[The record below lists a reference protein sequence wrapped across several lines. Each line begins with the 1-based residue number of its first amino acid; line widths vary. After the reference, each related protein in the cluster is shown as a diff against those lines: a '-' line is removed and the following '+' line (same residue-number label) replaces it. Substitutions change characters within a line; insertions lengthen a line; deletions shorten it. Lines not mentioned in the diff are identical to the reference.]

1 MSLGSEYRKL
11 WTASSI
17 SNLGD
22 GVTFVA
28 APLLAAS
35 LTGDPTLVAGL
46 SFVYT
51 APRIL
56 LTLVGG
62 ALADRLDRRWLM
74 GAVNV
79 FRAALLGVLGVALL
93 AGWES
98 LTLLY
103 SVFLFLGVSETLFDS
118 ASLAILPAVVR
129 KEDLERANG
138 RLTTAQ
144 LVADEFV
151 GPPLGGFLF
160 AVAAALPF
168 LLDAGSFAAA
178 AALVLTLRGRFRA
191 ERGTPASSTMFAD
204 IREGVGWLARHH
216 LLRALAVMLGLAS
229 VAYMLTFSIL
239 VLFVRDV
246 LGLGET
252 GYGVLLAF
260 SAVGGLVGSAVA
272 GPLSRRLGAGRTISV
287 SLLIGAGSY
296 AGIAVSSS
304 PLFVGTML
312 ASYIFYAVVWN
323 VVTVSLRQS
332 IVPDRMLGRVNSAY
346 RLLGLTGLAL
356 GALLGGL
363 LVSGF
368 GLAAPFWTG
377 AVLLGLMA
385 LISMPVVNNETI
397 AEACRNAAPTAWP
410 QCNL

>member
-11 WTASSI
+11 WTAGAI

-56 LTLVGG
+56 FALVGG
-62 ALADRLDRRWLM
+62 ALADRLDRRLLM

-79 FRAALLGVLGVALL
+79 FRAALLSVLGVALL

-160 AVAAALPF
+160 AAAAALPF

-178 AALVLTLRGRFRA
+178 AVLVLTLRGRFRA
-191 ERGTPASSTMFAD
+191 ERGTPSSSTVLGES
-204 IREGVGWLARHH
+204 REGVGWLARHR
-216 LLRALAVMLGLAS
+216 LLRALAAMLGLAS

-239 VLFVRDV
+239 VLFARDV
-246 LGLGET
+246 LDLGET
-252 GYGVLLAF
+252 GYGVLL
-260 SAVGGLVGSAVA
+260 S
-272 GPLSRRLGAGRTISV
+272 
-287 SLLIGAGSY
+287 
-296 AGIAVSSS
+296 
-304 PLFVGTML
+304 
-312 ASYIFYAVVWN
+312 
-323 VVTVSLRQS
+323 
-332 IVPDRMLGRVNSAY
+332 
-346 RLLGLTGLAL
+346 
-356 GALLGGL
+356 
-363 LVSGF
+363 
-368 GLAAPFWTG
+368 
-377 AVLLGLMA
+377 LMA
-385 LISMPVVNNETI
+385 LFALPVVNNETI
-397 AEACRNAAPTAWP
+397 AEARRNASTV
-410 QCNL
+410 